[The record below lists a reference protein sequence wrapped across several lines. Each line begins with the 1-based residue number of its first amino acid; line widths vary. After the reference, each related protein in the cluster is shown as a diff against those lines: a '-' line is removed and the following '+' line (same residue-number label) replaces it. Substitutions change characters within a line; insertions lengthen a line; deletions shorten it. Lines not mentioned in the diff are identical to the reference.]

1 MSMNRF
7 CQQLNRHHSEAKD
20 GRMHDF
26 HRAKF
31 PSQSFS
37 SYTQSTWSLRLKKKT
52 CFVLTFVFAVWLGET
67 SVWAQQRPLPGTKD
81 KKSADKKSTDNKVA
95 TPQAG
100 DKFQQPDPDWLP
112 PTFQPLPEPLAIMSL
127 ELPIVSKE
135 ELAKLKKEFANKFTK
150 ALRDCDLSANG
161 KQNIEGGIRYK
172 LAEMTLQEKKKDL
185 PDFYK
190 LPDLHK
196 NLMREITSGVGSPTA
211 KPADVALTV
220 QFVNQEIVKQIPELL
235 VNNFYVRLHAVLIL
249 SEMDYPGAYALL
261 LQVIQAKDIQDD
273 PVKGQPEAIKIAAMQ
288 GLVRIL
294 RFTAPPVKD
303 RSVIAMAIVD
313 ELQKTETHWWYQL
326 RMIDGLRHMTVSI
339 DAGNNKPFVIDALLA
354 VIKDPKRAWP
364 VRAKACYALGRVPIP
379 AAVNPTDV
387 VTAIADCSL
396 QLSNAAQAR
405 PNNPIWKNCF
415 WDLYLAFKP
424 DGTKEKD
431 GKDKDLDAE
440 KKVAGGLLARFK
452 PAAQPA
458 YEVVVPICSGVIQ
471 GKAPDPGDV
480 MKLSAFVKARVGQ
493 DGGALLKEAEPKT
506 GQPQKNNT
514 VNISPN
520 PQLNNAGNGSSE
532 PVSTRRP

>member
-1 MSMNRF
+1 
-7 CQQLNRHHSEAKD
+7 
-20 GRMHDF
+20 MHDF

-31 PSQSFS
+31 PSHSYS
-37 SYTQSTWSLRLKKKT
+37 MYTQSTCSLHLKT
-52 CFVLTFVFAVWLGET
+52 TSFVLAFLFAAWLGEM
-67 SVWAQQRPLPGTKD
+67 SGWAQQRPPAGTKD
-81 KKSADKKSTDNKVA
+81 KKSADNKAA
-95 TPQAG
+95 TPPAG

-127 ELPIVSKE
+127 EQPIVTKE
-135 ELAKLKKEFANKFTK
+135 ELAKLKKDFSGKFTK

-161 KQNIEGGIRYK
+161 KQIIEGGIRFK

-185 PDFYK
+185 PDFHK
-190 LPDLHK
+190 LPELHK
-196 NLMREITSGVGSPTA
+196 NLMREISPGGGVGNPNA

-220 QFVNQEIVKQIPELL
+220 QFVNQEIVRQIPELL

-249 SEMDYPGAYALL
+249 SEMDFPPAHALL
-261 LQVIQAKDIQDD
+261 LQVIQAKDIHDD

-303 RSVIAMAIVD
+303 RSVIAMAIVE
-313 ELQKTETHWWYQL
+313 ELKKTETHWWYQL
-326 RMIDGLRHMTVSI
+326 RLIEGLRHMTVAI
-339 DAGNNKPFVIDALLA
+339 DAGNNKPFVIEALLA
-354 VIKDPKRAWP
+354 VIKDPKRSWP

-379 AAVNPTDV
+379 SAVNPADV
-387 VTAIADCSL
+387 VTAIADCAL

-424 DGTKEKD
+424 DGSKEKD

-440 KKVAGGLLARFK
+440 KKIPGGLLARFK

-458 YEVVVPICSGVIQ
+458 YEVIVPICSGVIQ

-480 MKLSAFVKARVGQ
+480 MKLSAFVKGRLGQ
-493 DGGALLKEAEPKT
+493 AAGGAIPKEDEPKT
-506 GQPQKNNT
+506 GDVPKNNT
-514 VNISPN
+514 VNKVQN
-520 PQLNNAGNGSSE
+520 PQLNGNGSSQ
-532 PVSTRRP
+532 PVSLPRP

>member
-1 MSMNRF
+1 
-7 CQQLNRHHSEAKD
+7 
-20 GRMHDF
+20 MHDF

-31 PSQSFS
+31 PSHSYS
-37 SYTQSTWSLRLKKKT
+37 MYTQSTCSLHLKT
-52 CFVLTFVFAVWLGET
+52 TSFVLAFLFAAWLGEM
-67 SVWAQQRPLPGTKD
+67 SGWAQQRPPAGTKD
-81 KKSADKKSTDNKVA
+81 KKSADNKAA
-95 TPQAG
+95 TPPAG

-127 ELPIVSKE
+127 EQPIVTKE
-135 ELAKLKKEFANKFTK
+135 ELAKLKKDFSGKFTK

-161 KQNIEGGIRYK
+161 KQIIEGGIRFK

-185 PDFYK
+185 PDFHK
-190 LPDLHK
+190 LPELHK
-196 NLMREITSGVGSPTA
+196 NLMREISPGGGVGNPNA

-220 QFVNQEIVKQIPELL
+220 QFVNQEIVRQIPELL

-249 SEMDYPGAYALL
+249 SEMDFPPAHALL
-261 LQVIQAKDIQDD
+261 LQVIQAKDIHDD

-303 RSVIAMAIVD
+303 RSVIAMAIVE
-313 ELQKTETHWWYQL
+313 ELKKTETHWWYQL
-326 RMIDGLRHMTVSI
+326 RLIEGLRHMTVAI
-339 DAGNNKPFVIDALLA
+339 DAGNNKPFVIEALLA
-354 VIKDPKRAWP
+354 VIKDPKRSWP

-379 AAVNPTDV
+379 SAVNPADV
-387 VTAIADCSL
+387 VTAIADCAL

-424 DGTKEKD
+424 DGSKEKD

-440 KKVAGGLLARFK
+440 KKIPGGLLARFK

-458 YEVVVPICSGVIQ
+458 YEVIVPICSGVIQ

-480 MKLSAFVKARVGQ
+480 MKLSAFVKGRLGQ
-493 DGGALLKEAEPKT
+493 AAGGAIPKEDEPKT
-506 GQPQKNNT
+506 GDIPKNNT
-514 VNISPN
+514 VNKVQN
-520 PQLNNAGNGSSE
+520 PQLNGNGSSQ
-532 PVSTRRP
+532 PVSLPRP